1 MTRPEVKFC
10 GLTRPADAALAAE
23 LGARY
28 VGVILAHGPR
38 LLTTARA
45 REVFSAATGAA
56 RVAVVGR
63 GTPEALVAAGLES
76 GADIL
81 QLHGDP
87 GLRDLERVRALWPG
101 RLWVVI
107 RVGAEG
113 LPADAVAR
121 SGHADAVLLDT
132 KVAGRLGGTGRTF
145 DWHTVTRDMVTLR
158 ARTTIVLA
166 GGLAPDN
173 ISRALDLLSPHV
185 VDVSSGVESA
195 PGIKDAARMR
205 AFMSAVT
212 QWHPPTI
219 A

>member
-1 MTRPEVKFC
+1 MTRPDVKFC

-28 VGVILAHGPR
+28 VGAILADGPR
-38 LLTTARA
+38 LLTPARA
-45 REVFSAATGAA
+45 REVLSAATGPA
-56 RVAVVGR
+56 RVAVMGG
-63 GTPEALVAAGLES
+63 GTPESLVAAGQEA

-87 GLRDLERVRALWPG
+87 GLGDLERLRTLWPG

-113 LPADAVAR
+113 LPADAAAR
-121 SGHADAVLLDT
+121 AELADAVLLDA
-132 KVAGRLGGTGRTF
+132 KVSGRLGGTGQAF
-145 DWHTVTRDMVTLR
+145 DWRTVTQDVAALR
-158 ARTTIVLA
+158 SKCTIVLA
-166 GGLAPDN
+166 GGLTPDN
-173 ISRALDLLSPHV
+173 ISRALDVLSPHV

-205 AFMSAVT
+205 AFMSVVT
-212 QWHPPTI
+212 HWHPPTN